1 MSDFTR
7 WTIGKVSITKLPE
20 IEIVIPYNADAPFLP
35 DATPEALARIDGV
48 CPNYITHDG
57 ALRMSF
63 HALLVDA
70 PGLRLVVDTC
80 IGNDRAREYLCEEPL
95 QTGFLEDLTAV
106 GWPPDSVDA
115 VLCTHMHVDHVGWN
129 TRLENGAWVPTFP
142 NATYFFS
149 RKEFEHFRSLAGPEH
164 EIVAADS
171 IDPVVDAGLAEYVD
185 SDHRFTNEVSLIPT
199 PGHTPGHVS
208 VLIDSDGARAVISG
222 DTMHNPCQLPRPY
235 WTAVVDDDPARAVAT
250 RLSLLENLVAGK
262 DLLIGT
268 HFTSPTAGRVIR
280 EGGAFRFLPV
290 TDKSH

>member
-142 NATYFFS
+142 NATYFFFAQ
-149 RKEFEHFRSLAGPEH
+149 RVRTLPQ
-164 EIVAADS
+164 
-171 IDPVVDAGLAEYVD
+171 
-185 SDHRFTNEVSLIPT
+185 
-199 PGHTPGHVS
+199 PGRP
-208 VLIDSDGARAVISG
+208 GARDRRCRFYRPG
-222 DTMHNPCQLPRPY
+222 CRRRPR
-235 WTAVVDDDPARAVAT
+235 
-250 RLSLLENLVAGK
+250 
-262 DLLIGT
+262 
-268 HFTSPTAGRVIR
+268 RVR
-280 EGGAFRFLPV
+280 GQRSSF
-290 TDKSH
+290 HQ